1 MKYNFKG
8 FSEKANEALNNA
20 IISAEELGHTYVGS
34 EHILLG
40 ILNTDDSVA
49 LSALKKFDITA
60 EKLESQMRKTIGSGT
75 ATRLSP
81 DYFTPRAKRVIET
94 AVKGAASLGKSKVGT
109 EYLLVGILSES
120 DTYAVRFLNEIG
132 VDVASVTRSALE
144 VAGISLNDISSSK
157 SAPNMKKGGTNN
169 NSTLSKYGR
178 DLTEEAREG
187 VSGLLRRAFRPEF
200 LNRLDEI
207 IFYKPL
213 TRENIDSIVTL
224 QLADLQRR
232 LAQKQVRITMTDA
245 ARDHIV
251 AAAYDPLFG
260 ARPLK
265 RYLQSK
271 VETLV
276 ARKMIREDIEPGT
289 VLQVDVADGGLVIL

>member
-120 DTYAVRFLNEIG
+120 DTYAVRFC
-132 VDVASVTRSALE
+132 R
-144 VAGISLNDISSSK
+144 ISPHSCSHAVGKCKNNPLRMLRCDYVLFKCSRNAKTFSILRFFKYRRIINTIRIIVEHFSS
-157 SAPNMKKGGTNN
+157 
-169 NSTLSKYGR
+169 L
-178 DLTEEAREG
+178 
-187 VSGLLRRAFRPEF
+187 VSDY
-200 LNRLDEI
+200 RLD
-207 IFYKPL
+207 
-213 TRENIDSIVTL
+213 NC
-224 QLADLQRR
+224 
-232 LAQKQVRITMTDA
+232 
-245 ARDHIV
+245 
-251 AAAYDPLFG
+251 
-260 ARPLK
+260 
-265 RYLQSK
+265 
-271 VETLV
+271 
-276 ARKMIREDIEPGT
+276 
-289 VLQVDVADGGLVIL
+289 